1 VKHRTLYA
9 ARLLLAAGALLAL
22 SGCRSLE
29 APIGTVEHVDLER
42 FMGDWYVL
50 AAIPTWIEREA
61 YNAVESYQLDADG
74 RVLTTFTFNHG
85 AADGPLR
92 TYHPTGFVEPGT
104 GNAVWGM
111 QFVWPIRADYRVI
124 HLDPEYQTTIIG
136 RNQRDYAWIMA
147 RSPEIEDAAYRELL
161 EILDRE
167 GYDTS
172 EVRRVP
178 HAPVAKTGN
187 GQGDN

>member
-1 VKHRTLYA
+1 
-9 ARLLLAAGALLAL
+9 
-22 SGCRSLE
+22 
-29 APIGTVEHVDLER
+29 
-42 FMGDWYVL
+42 
-50 AAIPTWIEREA
+50 
-61 YNAVESYQLDADG
+61 
-74 RVLTTFTFNHG
+74 
-85 AADGPLR
+85 
-92 TYHPTGFVEPGT
+92 
-104 GNAVWGM
+104 VWGM

-124 HLDPEYQTTIIG
+124 YLDPGYRITIIG
-136 RNQRDYAWIMA
+136 RNKRDYAWIMA
-147 RSPEIEDAAYRELL
+147 RSPDIDQAAYRELL